1 MATST
6 ATTTKISPKEAAE
19 LKDLLLD
26 INIRLIHLT
35 RRPDIGFASLNLTMA
50 QIQML
55 LITYHG
61 SGIPST
67 GQDSGDACNRGSDE
81 LRAEMTSVV
90 DNGETGLAIMR
101 MKEDARER
109 LGQLTK
115 GFEEVNRIVERLNM
129 ESVIRDR
136 DEQQKR

>member
-1 MATST
+1 MTTETNSNTKTSSEK
-6 ATTTKISPKEAAE
+6 TTE
-19 LKDLLLD
+19 LHDLLLD
-26 INIRLIHLT
+26 INIRLINLT
-35 RRPDIGFASLNLTMA
+35 RRLDIGFASLNLTMA

-55 LITYHG
+55 LVTYHG

-67 GQDSGDACNRGSDE
+67 GQNSGDACNRGSDE
-81 LRAEMTSVV
+81 LRAAMSLLVN
-90 DNGETGLAIMR
+90 NGETGLAIMT

-115 GFEEVNRIVERLNM
+115 GFEEVDRIVERLNM

-136 DEQQKR
+136 DEEQKR

>member
-1 MATST
+1 MRSST
-6 ATTTKISPKEAAE
+6 ATDTKTSPKEAAA

-26 INIRLIHLT
+26 INSRLINLT
-35 RRPDIGFASLNLTMA
+35 RRIDIGFASLNLTMA

-67 GQDSGDACNRGSDE
+67 GQNSVDACNRGSDE
-81 LRAEMTSVV
+81 LRAEMSSLM
-90 DNGETGLAIMR
+90 DNGEAGLAIMT

-115 GFEEVNRIVERLNM
+115 GFEEVDGIVERLNM